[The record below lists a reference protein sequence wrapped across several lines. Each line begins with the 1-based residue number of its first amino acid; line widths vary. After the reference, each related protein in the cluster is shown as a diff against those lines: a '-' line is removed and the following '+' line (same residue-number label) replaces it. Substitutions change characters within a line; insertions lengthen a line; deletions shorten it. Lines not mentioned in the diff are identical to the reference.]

1 MLRWDEMPA
10 LSPMRST
17 RAWVEINL
25 EALTH
30 NIRSIKSLLSS
41 DTHLMSVVK
50 ADAYGHG
57 ALTVAQT
64 VLQAGATWLG
74 VATVP
79 EGIELRQAG
88 IDAPI
93 LVMGAVND
101 PEEIWAIARW
111 QLQPTIV
118 NPKQALVFSE
128 TLSATPSKTL
138 STRLSTSKSE
148 NSTNNERTSALS
160 VHLKLDTGMSRLGF
174 PWQKAV
180 DLAKFV
186 QQLPHLQA
194 ASVYSHFATAD
205 SPNSAMMWEQH
216 QRFETAIA
224 ALKKANL
231 LPPSIHLANS
241 AATLTDPKLHYDIVR
256 VGLATYGLYPAPH
269 LKNKAELKPVLS
281 VKARVTHLKNIKA
294 GDGVSYGHRFIAEKP
309 MRIAVV
315 GIGYADGVPRL
326 LSNRLKVAITCTNTT
341 NQQRQTALLPQ
352 VGSITMD
359 QMMLDASDL
368 PHIQE
373 GNIVTLLGTAED
385 HHLSADQWADMTNT
399 ISWEILCGFK
409 NRLPRITIAQ
419 SQTQS
424 IETSALRS

>member
-1 MLRWDEMPA
+1 
-10 LSPMRST
+10 
-17 RAWVEINL
+17 
-25 EALTH
+25 
-30 NIRSIKSLLSS
+30 
-41 DTHLMSVVK
+41 
-50 ADAYGHG
+50 
-57 ALTVAQT
+57 
-64 VLQAGATWLG
+64 
-74 VATVP
+74 
-79 EGIELRQAG
+79 
-88 IDAPI
+88 
-93 LVMGAVND
+93 
-101 PEEIWAIARW
+101 
-111 QLQPTIV
+111 
-118 NPKQALVFSE
+118 
-128 TLSATPSKTL
+128 
-138 STRLSTSKSE
+138 
-148 NSTNNERTSALS
+148 
-160 VHLKLDTGMSRLGF
+160 MSRLGF